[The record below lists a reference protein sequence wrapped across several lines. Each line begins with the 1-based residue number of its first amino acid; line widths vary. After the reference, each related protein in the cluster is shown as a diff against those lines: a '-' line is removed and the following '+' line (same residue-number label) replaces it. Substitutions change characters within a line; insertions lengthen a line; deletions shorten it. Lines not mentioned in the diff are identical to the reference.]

1 MNDSRHLLEMM
12 GTRAGT
18 WGELEAL
25 KTESAG
31 VRMSAGGKGGGVKML
46 AKSKHKIRH
55 GLFGERA

>member
-1 MNDSRHLLEMM
+1 MM

>member
-1 MNDSRHLLEMM
+1 MM

-31 VRMSAGGKGGGVKML
+31 VRMSAGGKGGGEDV
-46 AKSKHKIRH
+46 SKKQTQNQTWA
-55 GLFGERA
+55 FW